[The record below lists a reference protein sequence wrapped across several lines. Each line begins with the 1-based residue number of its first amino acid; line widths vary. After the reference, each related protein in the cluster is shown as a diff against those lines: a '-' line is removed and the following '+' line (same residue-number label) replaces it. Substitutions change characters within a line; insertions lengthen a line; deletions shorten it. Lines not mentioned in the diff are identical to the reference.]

1 MGRPIKVQVKK
12 MPKVSVIIPTLDG
25 SCNGNVERLL
35 GDIKKQT
42 FKDLEVILVKGVC
55 PNGRAR
61 NEGVKKAQGDY
72 LVFMDDDTILGH
84 EGVIENLIAPLER
97 DEKIGMTGASPMY
110 PKDLPWLPRAFAQI
124 RGGEFPIVKE
134 IVDTDY
140 AQHACC
146 ALRKEVYKGVGWE
159 SDDLITG
166 TDNDLRQRLH
176 RAGYRVVIVPETWV
190 YRLIETDFFAII
202 RKSLKMGLGFA
213 YACKVHPE
221 IFGYPRVKLLN
232 YQIKTAPG
240 ALLYKLVA
248 SVFKIPIYLLSFRPV
263 HAILEALWT
272 AGFLYGW
279 LKFPSRR

>member
-1 MGRPIKVQVKK
+1 

-25 SCNGNVERLL
+25 SCSGNVEKLL
-35 GDIKKQT
+35 EDVKKQT
-42 FKDLEVILVKGVC
+42 FKDLEVILVKGVR

-61 NEGVKKAQGDY
+61 NEGVKKARGDY

-84 EGVIENLIAPLER
+84 ERVIENLIAPLEKER
-97 DEKIGMTGASPMY
+97 RIGMTGASPMY
-110 PKDLPWLPRAFAQI
+110 PKDLPWLPKAFAQI
-124 RGGEFPIVKE
+124 KGREFPVVKE

-146 ALRKEVYKGVGWE
+146 ALRTEVYKDVGWE

-190 YRLIETDFFAII
+190 YRLVEAGFLAIMRKFF
-202 RKSLKMGLGFA
+202 KMGLGSA
-213 YACKVHPE
+213 YAMKVHPE
-221 IFGYPRVKLLN
+221 IFGYPRIELLN
-232 YQIKTAPG
+232 YQLKTALG
-240 ALLYKLVA
+240 ALLYETVKVPI
-248 SVFKIPIYLLSFRPV
+248 KILLYLFSLRLLRMMGV
-263 HAILEALWT
+263 ILWT

-279 LKFPSRR
+279 VKFSSRS

>member
-1 MGRPIKVQVKK
+1 MH
-12 MPKVSVIIPTLDG
+12 KVSVIVPTLDG
-25 SCNGNVERLL
+25 SCSGNVERLL
-35 GDIKKQT
+35 GDIKRQT
-42 FKDLEVILVKGVC
+42 VKDLEVILIKGVR

-84 EGVIENLIAPLER
+84 ERVIENLIAPLER

-110 PKDLPWLPRAFAQI
+110 PKDLPWLPKAFARI
-124 RGGEFPIVKE
+124 RGREFPVVKE

-146 ALRKEVYKGVGWE
+146 ALPKEVYEEVGWE

-166 TDNDLRQRLH
+166 TDDDLRQRLH

-190 YRLIETDFFAII
+190 YRLIEADFSGIL
-202 RKSLKMGLGFA
+202 RKSFKMGLGSA
-213 YACKVHPE
+213 YTYKVHPE
-221 IFGYPRVKLLN
+221 IFGHPRVKLLN
-232 YQIKTAPG
+232 YQLKTALG
-240 ALLYKLVA
+240 TLLYKLVA
-248 SVFKIPIYLLSFRPV
+248 SVFKIPIYLLGLQPLR
-263 HAILEALWT
+263 ALLVIPWT

>member
-1 MGRPIKVQVKK
+1 

-25 SCNGNVERLL
+25 SCAGNVERLL

-42 FKDLEVILVKGVC
+42 FKDLEVILIKGVR

-61 NEGVKKAQGDY
+61 NEGVKKARGDY
-72 LVFMDDDTILGH
+72 LVFVDDDTILGH
-84 EGVIENLIAPLER
+84 ERVIENLVGPLEK
-97 DEKIGMTGASPMY
+97 EKGIGMTGASPMY
-110 PKDLPWLPRAFAQI
+110 PKDLPWLQKTFAQI

-146 ALRKEVYKGVGWE
+146 ALRKEVYEEVGWE
-159 SDDLITG
+159 SEDLITG
-166 TDNDLRQRLH
+166 TDDDLRQRLH

-190 YRLIETDFFAII
+190 YRLIEADFSAII
-202 RKSLKMGLGFA
+202 RKSFKMGLGSV
-213 YACKVHPE
+213 YALKVHPE
-221 IFGYPRVKLLN
+221 VFGCPRVKLLN
-232 YQIKTAPG
+232 YQIKTATG
-240 ALLYKLVA
+240 VLLYELVA
-248 SVFKIPIYLLSFRPV
+248 SVFRIPVYLLSLRPL
-263 HAILEALWT
+263 HTILETFWT

>member
-1 MGRPIKVQVKK
+1 

-25 SCNGNVERLL
+25 SCGGNVERLL

-42 FKDLEVILVKGVC
+42 FKDLEVILIKGVR

-61 NEGVKKAQGDY
+61 NEGVKKARGDY

-84 EGVIENLIAPLER
+84 ERVIENLIAPLVK
-97 DEKIGMTGASPMY
+97 DEKVGMTGASAMY
-110 PKDLPWLPRAFAQI
+110 PKDLPWLQRTFAQI

-146 ALRKEVYKGVGWE
+146 ALRKEVYEEVGWE
-159 SDDLITG
+159 SEDLITG
-166 TDNDLRQRLH
+166 TDDDLRQRLH
-176 RAGYRVVIVPETWV
+176 RAGYRVVIIPETWV
-190 YRLIETDFFAII
+190 YRLIEADFSAII
-202 RKSLKMGLGFA
+202 RKSFKMGLGFT

-232 YQIKTAPG
+232 YQIKTALG
-240 ALLYKLVA
+240 VLLYELA
-248 SVFKIPIYLLSFRPV
+248 TSVFKIPVYLLSLHPL
-263 HAILEALWT
+263 HALLRVFWT

-279 LKFPSRR
+279 LKFTCRSLNP

>member
-1 MGRPIKVQVKK
+1 

-25 SCNGNVERLL
+25 SRDGNVERLL

-42 FKDLEVILVKGVC
+42 FKDFEVILIKGVR

-72 LVFMDDDTILGH
+72 LVFIDDDSILGH
-84 EGVIENLIAPLER
+84 ERVIENLIAPLER
-97 DEKIGMTGASPMY
+97 EEKIGMTGASTLCPN
-110 PKDLPWLPRAFAQI
+110 DLPWLQKTFAQM
-124 RGGEFPIVKE
+124 RNLEFPIVKE
-134 IVDTDY
+134 MVDTDH
-140 AQHACC
+140 AKHACC
-146 ALRKEVYKGVGWE
+146 ALRTGVYKGVGWE

-166 TDNDLRQRLH
+166 TDVDLRQRLR
-176 RAGYRVVIVPETWV
+176 RAGFKVVVVPETWV
-190 YRLIETDFFAII
+190 YNFVETTLWGIVKNSF
-202 RKSLKMGLGFA
+202 RMGLGSA

-221 IFGYPRVKLLN
+221 IFGYPRIKLVN

-240 ALLYKLVA
+240 TLLYILVTA
-248 SVFKIPIYLLSFRPV
+248 PIKILMYLLSLRP
-263 HAILEALWT
+263 LNALLSIPWT